1 MERYVAVND
10 EIDDFGILIAGKIDG
25 ILIKAS
31 GTTSHVPDRKSLAF
45 EAYLFPKNLE
55 N

>member
-1 MERYVAVND
+1 MGRYHAINNKA
-10 EIDDFGILIAGKIDG
+10 DDIRLLIAGKIGG

-31 GTTSHVPDRKSLAF
+31 GTTSHVPGPQSLAF
-45 EAYLFPKNLE
+45 EAYLFPENLE